1 MPLVCKI
8 FELIEPLEL
17 EFIAMKLKDFKQVYT
32 EEVEGREVELG
43 SLIRD
48 LALAEDLLSGVYEES
63 FLVELPYRGE
73 YRKVPVSK
81 ETKFFFTRREDK
93 IFLIIG
99 DRKLRANFIAN
110 KFSKILFAK
119 RGGVLEA
126 TIAPQVLKSL
136 YESRKSSVK
145 VMFFDD
151 VKIPNIN
158 KLSLYGDNVV
168 DTNLYA
174 EYLKYGKVWY
184 IVFEYREG
192 LIVGLTR
199 NCVVTAFSKMSE
211 EEFYRLVFEEILPLI
226 SLTASEETS

>member
-8 FELIEPLEL
+8 FELSEPLDL
-17 EFIAMKLKDFKQVYT
+17 EFIAMKLKDFKQIYT
-32 EEVEGREVELG
+32 EEIEGREIELG
-43 SLIRD
+43 SLIKD
-48 LALAEDLLSGVYEES
+48 LSLQENILSGAYEDS

-73 YRKVPVSK
+73 FRKVPVSK
-81 ETKFFFTRREDK
+81 ETKFFFVSCDGRV
-93 IFLIIG
+93 FLIIG
-99 DRKLRANFIAN
+99 DRKLRANFLAN

-126 TIAPQVLKSL
+126 TLKPQVLKSL
-136 YESRKSSVK
+136 YESRKSAVK
-145 VMFFDD
+145 VMFFDE
-151 VKIPNIN
+151 VRIPNVN

-192 LIVGLTR
+192 LVLGLTR

-211 EEFYRLVFEEILPLI
+211 EEFYRLVFEEIIPLI
-226 SLTASEETS
+226 STTVKEE